1 MGVWWF
7 GWCAP
12 RRPGHTPLC
21 CRSSGLRLL
30 APLSL
35 CERGDCSWADRFL
48 VVWLVNLRRKLALD
62 DDEAVSRWYLE
73 VNLSFYASI
82 ILTMIFFS
90 NWFYM
95 VWDIGDASDWSKT
108 RHFI

>member
-1 MGVWWF
+1 M
-7 GWCAP
+7 
-12 RRPGHTPLC
+12 
-21 CRSSGLRLL
+21 
-30 APLSL
+30 
-35 CERGDCSWADRFL
+35 
-48 VVWLVNLRRKLALD
+48 VWLVNLRRKLALD

-73 VNLSFYASI
+73 VNALFYASI

-108 RHFI
+108 RHFIDWWFINPNFVSVSGITGYHLWLKAS